1 MEITSLQELAHCREQ
16 ILLLRNHQVLLCQA
30 GEHWGKN
37 STIFYKK
44 IHNFKEK
51 MFMWLKC
58 INPCCVTFSMWH
70 YPLHTHFGSY
80 FLEQNPKWICL
91 FYNLYY
97 NILCI
102 SYMCKWALFIFY
114 LLIPFFFKKTHK
126 FDKFIS
132 NEMTKGFRM
141 VLFTCIYSI
150 YITVL
155 WISGL
160 FCVVRLG
167 NLQLLFPLL
176 LATWD
181 LGALYLKYF

>member
-114 LLIPFFFKKTHK
+114 LLIPFFLKNPQIWQVHFKWNDQRIPDGAFH
-126 FDKFIS
+126 
-132 NEMTKGFRM
+132 MY
-141 VLFTCIYSI
+141 LQYLYYSTLNKWSI
-150 YITVL
+150 L
-155 WISGL
+155 CSSA
-160 FCVVRLG
+160 R
-167 NLQLLFPLL
+167 
-176 LATWD
+176 
-181 LGALYLKYF
+181 

>member
-114 LLIPFFFKKTHK
+114 LLIPFFFKKPTNLTSSFQMKWPKDSGWCFSHV
-126 FDKFIS
+126 FTVFI
-132 NEMTKGFRM
+132 
-141 VLFTCIYSI
+141 
-150 YITVL
+150 
-155 WISGL
+155 
-160 FCVVRLG
+160 
-167 NLQLLFPLL
+167 LQ
-176 LATWD
+176 
-181 LGALYLKYF
+181 YFE